1 MIPLNAHLPGIVD
14 VPGHARGMVEIAETS
29 DTKGL
34 LVMFFAYLTYG
45 TKRPGANLLFKA
57 MYFPRE
63 TFSIPLS
70 GLKSQG
76 LPNVSVLGS

>member
-1 MIPLNAHLPGIVD
+1 M
-14 VPGHARGMVEIAETS
+14 PGHTRGMVEIAKTS

-34 LVMFFAYLTYG
+34 LVVFFAYLTYG

-63 TFSIPLS
+63 TFSFPLS
-70 GLKSQG
+70 GLKRQG
-76 LPNVSVLGS
+76 LPGVMHQFWGPKHFGRNC